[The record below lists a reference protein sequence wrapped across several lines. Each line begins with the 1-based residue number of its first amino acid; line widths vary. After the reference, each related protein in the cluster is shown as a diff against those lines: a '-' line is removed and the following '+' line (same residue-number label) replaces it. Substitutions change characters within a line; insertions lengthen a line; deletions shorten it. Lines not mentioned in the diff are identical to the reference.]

1 MAPIINTSSEATRGK
16 LIEAG
21 RELFARDGL
30 EGTRVD
36 RLADLAGVNKALIS
50 YHFRGKEGLYRA
62 VLEEIFREVAVE
74 LESRLGGE
82 VAPKEQL
89 RAWASALGEIMEE
102 KPDFAAIFLR
112 EILAGG
118 ERLDGGAAESA
129 RRSLSLLRS
138 TLTAGHSS
146 GEIRDTD
153 PFLLH
158 LLLLGGIVLAQLS
171 APYRERLEG
180 PESDRDPSTHLP
192 PSTREMVPFLEDLIQ
207 RCYLSQPG
215 SSYAPED
222 PGEED
227 DRQPPEGE
235 I

>member
-1 MAPIINTSSEATRGK
+1 MPPIPQTSSEATRGK
-16 LIEAG
+16 LMEAG
-21 RELFARDGL
+21 RELFAKDGL

-36 RLADLAGVNKALIS
+36 RLADLAGVNKALIN

-62 VLEEIFREVAVE
+62 VLAEIYREVAAE
-74 LESRLGGE
+74 LERRLGGE

-118 ERLDGGAAESA
+118 ERMEGGPAESA
-129 RRSLSLLRS
+129 RRSLALLER
-138 TLTAGHSS
+138 TLSEGRRS

-158 LLLLGGIVLAQLS
+158 LLLLGGIMLAQLS
-171 APYRERLEG
+171 APYRERLES
-180 PESDRDPSTHLP
+180 PESDRDSQRHLP
-192 PSTREMVPFLEDLIQ
+192 PVSRQMVPFLEDLIQ

-215 SSYAPED
+215 PPGAPGGPEED
-222 PGEED
+222 P
-227 DRQPPEGE
+227 DRRPPEGE
-235 I
+235 

>member
-1 MAPIINTSSEATRGK
+1 MAPIVNPRSESTRGK
-16 LIEAG
+16 LLQAG
-21 RELFARDGL
+21 RSLFARDGL

-62 VLEEIFREVAVE
+62 VLEEIFREVAGE
-74 LESRLGGE
+74 LERRLGGE

-118 ERLDGGAAESA
+118 ERLEGGAARSA
-129 RRSLSLLRS
+129 RRSLTLLRR
-138 TLTAGHSS
+138 TLDEGKSR

-158 LLLLGGIVLAQLS
+158 LLLLGGVVLAQLS
-171 APYRERLEG
+171 APYRERIAD
-180 PESDRDPSTHLP
+180 PDSKRDPSRLP
-192 PSTREMVPFLEDLIQ
+192 PTTREMVPFLEDLIQ

-215 SSYAPED
+215 PGDAPSG
-222 PGEED
+222 PGED
-227 DRQPPEGE
+227 LDRRPPEGE
-235 I
+235 R

>member
-1 MAPIINTSSEATRGK
+1 MAPIVNTSSEVTRGK
-16 LIEAG
+16 LLEAG

-62 VLEEIFREVAVE
+62 VLEEIFREVATE
-74 LESRLGGE
+74 LETRLGGE

-89 RAWASALGEIMEE
+89 RAWASALGEIMDD

-118 ERLDGGAAESA
+118 ERLEGGAAASA
-129 RRSLSLLRS
+129 RRSLILLRR
-138 TLTAGHSS
+138 TLDEGHSR
-146 GEIRDTD
+146 GEIRTTD

-171 APYRERLEG
+171 APYRERITD
-180 PESDRDPSTHLP
+180 PDSDRDPRHLP
-192 PSTREMVPFLEDLIQ
+192 HTSREMVPFLEDLIQ

-215 SSYAPED
+215 PDVAPSGPEED
-222 PGEED
+222 PRSPTAG
-227 DRQPPEGE
+227 G
-235 I
+235 